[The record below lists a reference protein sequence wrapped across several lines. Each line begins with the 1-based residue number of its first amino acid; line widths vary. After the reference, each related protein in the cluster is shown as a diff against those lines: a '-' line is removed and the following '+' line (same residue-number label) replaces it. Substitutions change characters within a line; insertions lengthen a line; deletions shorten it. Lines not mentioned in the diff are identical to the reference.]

1 MEHID
6 VKRPSPIQV
15 ASEIGRLRK
24 VLLHRPGK
32 ELESLTPQYLDAMLF
47 EDIPYLLKM
56 QEEHDFFAETLRGQ
70 GCRILYIEEL
80 LKEVI
85 LDPEVKQTLIGQAIE
100 SAHIPDR
107 SLQEV
112 IYEHLDAMSNDM
124 LTQTLIA
131 GFHKDDLSRS
141 REVRNLSYY
150 IRDEYPFYISPLPN
164 LYFTRDPGSVVG
176 NVLSINTMRSEA
188 RKRESQILSVVVEH
202 HPEFLADGG
211 GKPVETYQGYAE
223 GSCIEGGDIL
233 VLNAETVMV
242 GCSARTE
249 AWAIEELAR
258 LVLACD
264 PQGPGFKQMLVV
276 QIPFTR
282 AYMHLDTVFT
292 MVDHDKFTIYPG
304 VESRLKVFRLTLE
317 RTGDRNGSIKTPQGV
332 SCCLSVHEED
342 NLRRALKQALGVI
355 SVDLIRTG
363 GGDSITAA
371 REQWNDST
379 NTLAVAPGTVVTYRR
394 NMVSNET
401 LERHGITV
409 LPIPGSELV
418 RGRGGPRCMSMPL
431 FRDGV

>member
-1 MEHID
+1 MAQAD
-6 VKRPSPIQV
+6 QKVFSPIQV
-15 ASEIGRLRK
+15 ASEIGELKK

-56 QEEHDFFAETLRGQ
+56 QEEHDFFAETLRDR

-85 LDPEVKQTLIGQAIE
+85 VDPGIRQTLIRQAVD
-100 SAHIPDR
+100 SAHIPDKA
-107 SLQEV
+107 LQEV
-112 IYEHLDAMSNDM
+112 IHEHLDAMSSEM
-124 LTQTLIA
+124 VTQTLIA

-141 REVRNLSYY
+141 REMRNLSYY

-176 NVLSINTMRSEA
+176 TVLSINTMRSEA
-188 RKRESQILSVVVEH
+188 RKRESQMLSVIVGN
-202 HPEFLADGG
+202 HPEFCSDAGV
-211 GKPVETYQGYAE
+211 PVETYQGYAE

-233 VLNAETVMV
+233 VLNADTVMV

-258 LVLACD
+258 LVLSCD

-304 VESRLKVFRLTLE
+304 VEPRLKVFRLTLE
-317 RTGDRNGSIKTPQGV
+317 RSKGV
-332 SCCLSVHEED
+332 SGGMTTSQGIPCCLCVHEED
-342 NLRRALKQALGVI
+342 SLRRALKQVLGVL

-431 FRDGV
+431 FREPV